1 MDQTDLRQISGR
13 RKAAALLISLGSELA
28 AQVCKAMREDEVEQL
43 TREIVRMER
52 LPAEMKEA
60 IMQQVYEDAMARQF
74 ITAGGSDYARD
85 LLARTLGT
93 QKAGELLTRATTARR
108 DQPFGFMAEIE
119 PAQLASVLEAEHP
132 QTIALIL
139 SNLPHELSGRILT
152 SLDFELQADVSS
164 RIAVM
169 NRTSPEMVKEV
180 ETVLKKRLATLQT
193 QGFRTAGGVD
203 FLVRVLNSMDTRSER
218 AILESIEHSDP
229 ELAAEIRKNMF
240 VFEDLSMLDDRSLQ
254 RLMRDVNTKDL
265 SMALRGASEDLK
277 NRIFKNMSTRAA
289 QALRDDMA
297 VSGPVRLRLV
307 EEAQTRIINTVR
319 ALQEAEEITIS
330 RGREDVMV

>member
-1 MDQTDLRQISGR
+1 VDQLDLRHITGR
-13 RKAAALLISLGSELA
+13 RKAAALLISLGAELA
-28 AQVCKAMREDEVEQL
+28 AQVLKTMREDEVELL

-52 LPAEMKEA
+52 LPAEMKDA

-74 ITAGGSDYARD
+74 ITAGGSDYARE
-85 LLARTLGT
+85 LLSRSLGT

-108 DQPFGFMAEIE
+108 DQPFSFLAEIE
-119 PAQLASVLEAEHP
+119 PSQLASVLGNEHP
-132 QTIALIL
+132 QTIALVL
-139 SNLPHELSGRILT
+139 SNLPQDLAGRILMA
-152 SLDFELQADVSS
+152 LDFEMQSDVSS
-164 RIAVM
+164 RIALMQRV
-169 NRTSPEMVKEV
+169 SPEMVKEI
-180 ETVLKKRLATLQT
+180 EGVLKKSLATLQT

-203 FLVRVLNSMDTRSER
+203 FLVKVLNSMDTRSER
-218 AILESIEHSDP
+218 AILESIEHNDP

-240 VFEDLSMLDDRSLQ
+240 VFEDLTTLDDRSMQ
-254 RLMRDVNTKDL
+254 RLLRDVNTKDV

-297 VSGPVRLRLV
+297 AGGPVRLRLV
-307 EEAQTRIINTVR
+307 EEAQQRIINTVR
-319 ALQEAEEITIS
+319 TLQEAEEIVIS

>member
-1 MDQTDLRQISGR
+1 MDQTDLRHITGR
-13 RKAAALLISLGSELA
+13 RKAAALLISLGAELA
-28 AQVCKAMREDEVEQL
+28 AQVLKTMREDEVELL

-52 LPAEMKEA
+52 LPAEMKDA

-74 ITAGGSDYARD
+74 ITAGGSEYARD

-119 PAQLASVLEAEHP
+119 PGQLASVLEAEHP

-139 SNLPHELSGRILT
+139 SNLPHDLAGRILAA
-152 SLDFELQADVSS
+152 LDFELQADVSS
-164 RIAVM
+164 RIALM
-169 NRTSPEMVKEV
+169 ARTSPEMVKEV

-203 FLVRVLNSMDTRSER
+203 FLVKVLNSMDTRSER
-218 AILESIEHSDP
+218 AILESIEHNDP

-240 VFEDLSMLDDRSLQ
+240 VFEDLSTLDDRSMQ
-254 RLMRDVNTKDL
+254 RLLRDINQKDL

-277 NRIFKNMSTRAA
+277 NRIFKNMSSRAA
-289 QALRDDMA
+289 QTLRDDMA

-307 EEAQTRIINTVR
+307 EEAQQRIINTVR
-319 ALQEAEEITIS
+319 TLQEAEEIVLS